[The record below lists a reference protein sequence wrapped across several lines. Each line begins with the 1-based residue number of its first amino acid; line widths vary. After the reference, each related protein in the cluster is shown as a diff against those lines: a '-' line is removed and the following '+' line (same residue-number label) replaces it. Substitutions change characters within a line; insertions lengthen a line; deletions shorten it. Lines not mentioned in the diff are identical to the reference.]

1 MSGKI
6 NEVLKTDFNFDNAS
20 GEDSLTENIYKK
32 IKQHKDAQLA
42 ELPGGLINLVMQQK
56 DENSLTSG
64 GQLSVENNDHQPT
77 SYSNK
82 NFEQFFSSSTAHTGL
97 SANNKTQRFQSAA
110 DIVNQQLPDKMAA
123 KAVNNTKAADLLAGN
138 GANKAKSADFFAG
151 DGVNK
156 AKSADLL
163 VGNGVNKAK
172 SADLLAGNDVN
183 KVKAADLFAG
193 NGVTNTKPADARM
206 ESSINN
212 SPTTHLVAESER
224 GRSDINRT
232 LPTGTVLSESAILT
246 RVADKE
252 KPSQVPLA
260 ERKSS
265 LFQDSDALMQQQ
277 QGGLLKREAVSEGQ
291 PGNAA
296 EHSRSNSAAMLQ
308 SKMRAQAAE
317 SPSSSRSLDLDYK
330 FQQWSGQHS
339 VKVSVS
345 GEAVRDGNMTLLPSG
360 TRAADALTSQFAQLT
375 SHTPKLLEPRRDG
388 DEQKQRQQEHAQ
400 DEEQE

>member
-6 NEVLKTDFNFDNAS
+6 NEVSKTDFNFDNAS
-20 GEDSLTENIYKK
+20 GEDSLTENINKK

-97 SANNKTQRFQSAA
+97 SDNNKTQLFQSDT

-123 KAVNNTKAADLLAGN
+123 KAVNNTKAADLLVGN
-138 GANKAKSADFFAG
+138 GA
-151 DGVNK
+151 NK

-172 SADLLAGNDVN
+172 SADL
-183 KVKAADLFAG
+183 FAG
-193 NGVTNTKPADARM
+193 NGLNNIKPADARM
-206 ESSINN
+206 ESSIDN

-232 LPTGTVLSESAILT
+232 LPTGTALSESAILT

-277 QGGLLKREAVSEGQ
+277 QGGLLKREAVNEGQ
-291 PGNAA
+291 PSNAA

-317 SPSSSRSLDLDYK
+317 SPTSSRSLDLDYK

>member
-20 GEDSLTENIYKK
+20 GEDSLTENINKK

-97 SANNKTQRFQSAA
+97 LDNNKTKRFQSAT
-110 DIVNQQLPDKMAA
+110 DIVNQKLPDKMAA
-123 KAVNNTKAADLLAGN
+123 KAVNNTK
-138 GANKAKSADFFAG
+138 
-151 DGVNK
+151 
-156 AKSADLL
+156 SADLL
-163 VGNGVNKAK
+163 VGNGVNKTK
-172 SADLLAGNDVN
+172 SADLFTGNDVN

-193 NGVTNTKPADARM
+193 NGLNNIKPADARM

-212 SPTTHLVAESER
+212 SATTHLVAESER

-232 LPTGTVLSESAILT
+232 LPTGTALSESAILT

-277 QGGLLKREAVSEGQ
+277 QGGLLKREAVNEGQ

-296 EHSRSNSAAMLQ
+296 EHSRSNPAAMLQ

-317 SPSSSRSLDLDYK
+317 SPTSSRSLDLDYK